1 MSAIGVFAGIVS
13 VLIFGA
19 AVFWAFSLYN
29 RLIKL
34 RENCKKAWSNIDVLL
49 KQRSEELPKLIDTA
63 KEYMDYEQET
73 FQQVVEARQQVQE
86 AGSPKEEAEADSM
99 LTSALGD
106 FFALAEDYPELKANE
121 NFLQLQ
127 DRISEIE
134 DKIADRREY
143 YNSATTEY
151 NARIQQLPYVFIA
164 NSMGWQQREL
174 FEVSEEAKEDVD
186 IDAMFDGDSE

>member
-1 MSAIGVFAGIVS
+1 MSAMELFIGIVGA
-13 VLIFGA
+13 LIVGA
-19 AVFWAFSLYN
+19 FIFWGFSLYN

-34 RENCKKAWSNIDVLL
+34 RENCEKAWSNIDVLL
-49 KQRSEELPKLIDTA
+49 KQRSDELPKLIDTA

-86 AGSPKEEAEADSM
+86 ASSPKEEAEADSM

-106 FFALAEDYPELKANE
+106 FFALAEDYPDLKANE
-121 NFLQLQ
+121 NFMQLQ

-164 NSMGWQQREL
+164 NGMGWERREL
-174 FEVSEEAKEDVD
+174 FEATEEEKEDID
-186 IDAMFDGDSE
+186 INEMFNGGP